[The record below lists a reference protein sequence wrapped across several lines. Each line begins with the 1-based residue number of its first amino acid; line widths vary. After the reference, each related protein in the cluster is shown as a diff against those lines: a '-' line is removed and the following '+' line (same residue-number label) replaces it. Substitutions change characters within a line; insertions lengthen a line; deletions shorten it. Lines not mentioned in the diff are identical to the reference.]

1 MCGHIFLKEDT
12 QGKDFIEL
20 LRECENLFHCSWMDR
35 EVSSADE
42 AAPVCLVYKAPQPAA
57 KLQQEVLEPGQILQD
72 QFSLS
77 NISFT

>member
-1 MCGHIFLKEDT
+1 
-12 QGKDFIEL
+12 
-20 LRECENLFHCSWMDR
+20 MDR

-42 AAPVCLVYKAPQPAA
+42 VAPVCLVYKAPPQPAA